1 MDEPQVANAL
11 VPQGFWEVACMQMM
25 GCSPGP
31 RCVWSFLQHPPGKHW
46 RFKYAAVISKCT
58 RAFRLF
64 LCVYASAATTVGG
77 CKTVSVG
84 CGAGAL
90 PHIAREKAVRMFSLH
105 AFARRCARHA
115 LSAQPGRAV
124 FQRVAGLAPA
134 GLSGAMDHLHKE
146 TKKIPLLGSRPGPP
160 GAFKRP

>member
-1 MDEPQVANAL
+1 MHADDGVQ
-11 VPQGFWEVACMQMM
+11 
-25 GCSPGP
+25 P
-31 RCVWSFLQHPPGKHW
+31 RPTMRLELSAAPTRETLA
-46 RFKYAAVISKCT
+46 FKYAAIISKCT

-90 PHIAREKAVRMFSLH
+90 PHIASEKAVRMFSLH

>member
-25 GCSPGP
+25 GCGPGP

-90 PHIAREKAVRMFSLH
+90 PHIAREKAVRIFSLH
-105 AFARRCARHA
+105 AFARRCARHRPLRPA
-115 LSAQPGRAV
+115 GPGRLSACGGARSRRPLRGD
-124 FQRVAGLAPA
+124 GPLAQGDQEDPA
-134 GLSGAMDHLHKE
+134 ARLPSGPAW
-146 TKKIPLLGSRPGPP
+146 GV
-160 GAFKRP
+160 